1 MFSKAENLV
10 TAIFGGILILAI
22 VAVIVSKKSATPQ
35 VFQAAGS
42 FIGNLVAAAVNP
54 IQTAGMNG
62 NLGATPF
69 STPNIPAPG
78 LGATPQ

>member
-1 MFSKAENLV
+1 MWSKAENLV
-10 TAIFGGILILAI
+10 TAIFGGILTIAI
-22 VAVIVSKKSATPQ
+22 IAVVVSRKSQTPQ

-54 IQTAGMNG
+54 IQTAGQNG

-78 LGATPQ
+78 LSASPQ